1 MRRYKSERGGAGVGA
16 VIAILV
22 VLLVAY
28 EAKQFGPHVIAQ
40 FQFQD
45 AVVEAAKFS
54 RGKTAEAVQQEV
66 LAKATELGLPVS
78 RDMIKVTRQPHP
90 GDLPARGRVVTRQAL
105 QVDGGAERGERP
117 VLGPPLGNPSRNA
130 GNPGKRK
137 EIPC

>member
-1 MRRYKSERGGAGVGA
+1 MRSYKSERGGAGVGA

-22 VLLVAY
+22 VLFVAY

-78 RDMIKVTRQPHP
+78 RDMIKVTRQPTNT
-90 GDLPARGRVVTRQAL
+90 RIQVTYQ
-105 QVDGGAERGERP
+105 QEAEW
-117 VLGPPLGNPSRNA
+117 L
-130 GNPGKRK
+130 PGKPYK
-137 EIPC
+137 WTVQVHEESVLF